1 MLSPRSLAAPL
12 PPPPPLGLAPLAPR
26 SSVYFIN
33 RGLVQLLERMQPV
46 GLLRDNENFGLDDWL
61 TSLESGKPPV
71 VQLTA
76 KAIGYCD
83 VMNLHLDTL
92 AAILNAD
99 EQFQRKVASKELAT
113 VMSLGAA
120 GKKARLRLRAGGG
133 PGWKGNRNRQST
145 QGLGPLL
152 GGNAESPPAQS
163 GSSTAAGGGGARV
176 GVGGGEAAAGGGSSC
191 SSSHSA
197 VTFAASASE
206 GADKGLLDA

>member
-1 MLSPRSLAAPL
+1 MLP
-12 PPPPPLGLAPLAPR
+12 G

-61 TSLESGKPPV
+61 TSLESGKPAV

-76 KAIGYCD
+76 KAVGYCD

-92 AAILNAD
+92 VTILAAD
-99 EQFQRKVASKELAT
+99 EQFQRKVESKELAT

-133 PGWKGNRNRQST
+133 GAGWKGARNRQST

-152 GGNAESPPAQS
+152 GGSLEGVPAQS
-163 GSSTAAGGGGARV
+163 GVVAGGGAGV
-176 GVGGGEAAAGGGSSC
+176 GVGGGEAGGGTGSG
-191 SSSHSA
+191 SSHGA
-197 VTFAASASE
+197 VTFAVIASE
-206 GADKGLLDA
+206 APDNALDA